1 MLRDGMSVR
10 AVNRSGN
17 VVVAERAVVAAR
29 SWSRAR
35 GLLGSPALKSGE
47 GLVIVPCRG
56 VHTLGMAYPID
67 VVHLDREGVVLAVI
81 RHLRPWRFGPLVW
94 DAYLALELPADTA
107 WASTGD
113 RIELQPLNG

>member
-1 MLRDGMSVR
+1 MRDGMAVR
-10 AVNRSGN
+10 AVNRSVN

-29 SWSRAR
+29 PWSRAR
-35 GLLGSPALKSGE
+35 GLLGGAALSPGE
-47 GLVIVPCRG
+47 GLIIVPCRG

-67 VVHLDREGVVLAVI
+67 VVHLDRGGVVRAVV

-107 WASTGD
+107 RANPGD
-113 RIELQPLNG
+113 RLELQPLEG